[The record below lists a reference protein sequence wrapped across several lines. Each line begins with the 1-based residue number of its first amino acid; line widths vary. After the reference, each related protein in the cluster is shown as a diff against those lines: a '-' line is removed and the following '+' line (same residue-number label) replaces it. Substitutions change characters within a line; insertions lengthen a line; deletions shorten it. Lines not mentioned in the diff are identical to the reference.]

1 MSYLLD
7 RYVVSDHVTIMWLSY
22 DHIQLRDWNEEFQST
37 RDLPVDTIQQRMY
50 RDRGLFKVHSDFIQS
65 AVKGAMAAVD
75 GQLHPLNP
83 ADPERCA
90 I

>member
-1 MSYLLD
+1 M
-7 RYVVSDHVTIMWLSY
+7 
-22 DHIQLRDWNEEFQST
+22 
-37 RDLPVDTIQQRMY
+37 DTIQQRMY